1 MYKYY
6 KVKKEHE
13 MMVNELLEI
22 NNIEYSSTSDN
33 MEFVCEELVDNYIE
47 ISSSELRPLLT
58 TKKDRLNKGLML
70 EMDDFVDT
78 IMVLDILDDIVFQ
91 SMDE

>member
-22 NNIEYSSTSDN
+22 NNIEYNSTNDN
-33 MEFVCEELVDNYIE
+33 MEFICEELVDNYIE
-47 ISSSELRPLLT
+47 NSSNELRPLLT
-58 TKKDRLNKGLML
+58 AKKDKLNKGLML

-91 SMDE
+91 SIDE

>member
-13 MMVNELLEI
+13 MMVNELLEM
-22 NNIEYSSTSDN
+22 NNIEYKSTSDN

-47 ISSSELRPLLT
+47 NSSSELRPLLT
-58 TKKDRLNKGLML
+58 AKKDKLNKGLML

>member
-22 NNIEYSSTSDN
+22 NNIQYSSTNDN

-47 ISSSELRPLLT
+47 NSSSELRPLLT
-58 TKKDRLNKGLML
+58 AKKDKLNEGLLL
-70 EMDDFVDT
+70 EMDDFVDK
-78 IMVLDILDDIVFQ
+78 IMVVDVLDEIVFQ
-91 SMDE
+91 SIDE

>member
-13 MMVNELLEI
+13 MMVNELLDL
-22 NNIEYSSTSDN
+22 NNIEYSSTNDN

-47 ISSSELRPLLT
+47 NSSSELRPLLT
-58 TKKDRLNKGLML
+58 AKKDKLNKGLML

>member
-13 MMVNELLEI
+13 MMVNELLEM
-22 NNIEYSSTSDN
+22 NNIEYSSTNDN

-47 ISSSELRPLLT
+47 NSSSELRPLLT
-58 TKKDRLNKGLML
+58 AKKDKLNKGLML

>member
-22 NNIEYSSTSDN
+22 NNIQYSSTNDN

-47 ISSSELRPLLT
+47 NSSSELRPLLT
-58 TKKDRLNKGLML
+58 AKKDKLNEGLIL
-70 EMDDFVDT
+70 EMDDFVDK
-78 IMVLDILDDIVFQ
+78 IMVVDVLDEIVFQ
-91 SMDE
+91 SIDE

>member
-22 NNIEYSSTSDN
+22 NNIQYSSTNDN

-47 ISSSELRPLLT
+47 NSSSELRPLLT
-58 TKKDRLNKGLML
+58 AKKDKLNEGLIL
-70 EMDDFVDT
+70 EMDDFVDK
-78 IMVLDILDDIVFQ
+78 IMVIDVLDEIVFQ